1 VFTRSSG
8 RWNGGDLQNFASKL
22 RRPYQLQN
30 DCVLEIEILRQ
41 AREYS
46 SLELWLGSYAPKHV
60 GPESGIL
67 LNSADDALNRF
78 CVLE

>member
-1 VFTRSSG
+1 
-8 RWNGGDLQNFASKL
+8 
-22 RRPYQLQN
+22 
-30 DCVLEIEILRQ
+30 VLEIEILRQ
-41 AREYS
+41 PREYF

-60 GPESGIL
+60 GPENGIL